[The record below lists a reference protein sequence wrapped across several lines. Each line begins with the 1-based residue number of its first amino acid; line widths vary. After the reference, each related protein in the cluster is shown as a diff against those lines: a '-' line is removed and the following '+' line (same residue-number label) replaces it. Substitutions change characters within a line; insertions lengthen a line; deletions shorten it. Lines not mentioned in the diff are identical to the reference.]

1 MKNLSPAVVQHCQG
15 TLLALFVSG
24 KKRSNR
30 SGDRNGGIRN
40 WLTEVEQNDDRAGI
54 RRRDRDQPVV
64 ESLVGNRG
72 ALLADL
78 DGVRG
83 AADPCV
89 GQRRKQL
96 LNCSN

>member
-1 MKNLSPAVVQHCQG
+1 MA
-15 TLLALFVSG
+15 

-40 WLTEVEQNDDRAGI
+40 WLTEVEKNDDRAGI

-64 ESLVGNRG
+64 ERLVGNRG

-78 DGVRG
+78 DGVGR

-89 GQRRKQL
+89 GQPRKQL